1 MKQIDTYIF
10 EKFKISKDINP
21 SSKFDKLIEYL
32 ERVFYNWKYKY
43 DIKKMT
49 FKDGSEFLKVTFNCK
64 ISDKS
69 AAQSCSNLNAD
80 LKWSKYDNYIARW
93 SNSPM
98 ERKFIISIYEN
109 SE

>member
-1 MKQIDTYIF
+1 MKQIDTYIL
-10 EKFKISKDINP
+10 EKFKISKDINL
-21 SSKFDKLIEYL
+21 SSKFDELIEYL

-49 FKDGSEFLKVTFNCK
+49 FEDGSEFLKVTFNCK
-64 ISDKS
+64 IKSIS
-69 AAQSCSNLNAD
+69 AARLCSELNAD
-80 LKWSKYDNYIARW
+80 LKWSKFDNYTARY
-93 SNSPM
+93 SNSPN